1 MSDPGKLS
9 VAIANLEKKIT
20 AAAESTDAKF
30 LAQEREEAL
39 GKMTICGK
47 GCPLR
52 VAREKLYSIVSEMTL
67 RVLNIKLE
75 PADIKCV
82 TRLNASKK
90 SPILCT

>member
-9 VAIANLEKKIT
+9 VTIANLEKKIT

-52 VAREKLYSIVSEMTL
+52 VAREKLFSIVAGTKDTQHL
-67 RVLNIKLE
+67 DCHKRH
-75 PADIKCV
+75 
-82 TRLNASKK
+82 
-90 SPILCT
+90 